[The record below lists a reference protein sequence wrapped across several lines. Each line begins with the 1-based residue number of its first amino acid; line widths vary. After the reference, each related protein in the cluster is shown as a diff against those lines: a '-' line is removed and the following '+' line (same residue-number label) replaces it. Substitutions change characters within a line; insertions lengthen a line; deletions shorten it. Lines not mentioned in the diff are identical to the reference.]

1 MVKLRPAAK
10 LSGQNA
16 AAITQLAASAV
27 EGLSPEGVPVL
38 DMQGN
43 LLIRPKKPGDGS
55 QPPEDLLDSKTKL
68 EHDTLLK
75 IESVLGPL
83 LSAEKFRADLDFDC
97 DQTSGEQ
104 SEETF
109 DPNKS
114 VMTTS
119 QRSEE
124 GSVKAESSG
133 VPGTRSNLPRPTPR
147 PSPVGAAWPGAPKAS
162 TTKLVA
168 WSES

>member
-1 MVKLRPAAK
+1 MVKLKPAAK
-10 LSGQNA
+10 LSAQNA
-16 AAITQLAASAV
+16 VAITQLVASAV
-27 EGLSPEGVPVL
+27 EGLSPEGVSVL

-55 QPPEDLLDSKTKL
+55 QPSEDVLEFKTKL
-68 EHDTLLK
+68 EHDTLAK

-83 LSAEKFRADLDFDC
+83 LGAEKFRASVDFDC

-114 VMTTS
+114 VMTTP
-119 QRSEE
+119 
-124 GSVKAESSG
+124 SG
-133 VPGTRSNLPRPTPR
+133 ARKGP
-147 PSPVGAAWPGAPKAS
+147 
-162 TTKLVA
+162 
-168 WSES
+168 